1 MVKKKDPSNSFM
13 TKYSLLVYASLI
25 ALVLSGFLLYR
36 IDSQSRSFHATVDK
50 AHKASDGYDVMLL
63 EMVSRL
69 EDILAERASFGFAGN
84 RDPMTGTRRTVA
96 ARPVITQRTV
106 ISRRTTPIAQEV
118 VVAPVQ
124 VMEEPDPVRL
134 TAIIFDNTRGTYTA
148 VVMDGSRSLSVDVGD
163 RVVDRRVTRITH
175 DEIFMENARERF
187 IYNIM
192 GGNTRIPR

>member
-1 MVKKKDPSNSFM
+1 MKKDTTNSFM
-13 TKYSLLVYASLI
+13 AKYSLLVYASLI
-25 ALVLSGFLLYR
+25 ALALSFFLVYR
-36 IDSQSRSFHATVDK
+36 VVNQSNSFQAAVNK
-50 AHKASDGYDVMLL
+50 AHQASAGYDEAFL

-96 ARPVITQRTV
+96 VRPVITQRTV
-106 ISRRTTPIAQEV
+106 IPRRTAPIEQSVSTESIK
-118 VVAPVQ
+118 

-175 DEIFMENARERF
+175 EEIFMENARERF